1 MAARLAPPP
10 PGPAVVERRRLL
22 MRLRDADTPVIALCA
37 PPGYGKTTLLAQFAA
52 TDPRPLAWLT
62 LEPDEEDA
70 ATLIRGVAAALD
82 RTEPVGQSLIDA
94 LSAGT
99 PTLIPRALPRLA
111 STLLARTQPL
121 LLVLDGTE
129 RLRSRLAQDALRVLI
144 DHLPEGSTLLMGA
157 RGALPPRTAKL
168 RAEGRLGTLGPE
180 ELRADDGELRE
191 MLLALGV
198 RASRERLRSV
208 ADRSEGWPVAVYL
221 SAIAMREGGEAAFG
235 ERPRGYEA
243 PLSEYFQDEVIALA
257 RHGDAAFLRRASVL
271 DRLSAEACDAVL
283 ERDDS
288 GRVLE
293 RLARGNLFITPA
305 AGDGGAYAMHPLFAE
320 ALRAALARDEPAL
333 APELHRRASGF
344 YAARGRTDAAVRH
357 ALEAGDVDGATTL
370 VFSVMPGYEAGGRT
384 STLVA
389 WLALFPEVE
398 IERRPALALT
408 RAWTRIDA
416 GDGDGARV
424 FLALARRAGKGDRL
438 PGGAPVEALAAL
450 TEAALT
456 EGGVAEVTRLSVESR
471 ALEDEEQPWDCVA
484 LLFEGACRHITGDR
498 ERATGL
504 LRECVELS
512 GTLMPSVNA
521 LALSQLALM
530 AIEAG
535 DFDGAGDL
543 AGRARSRVD
552 GNRLNDYAPHA
563 FTFAVSA
570 LVAARRGEL
579 DLAVSEARHS
589 AGLLALVQHVS
600 PWLTAQATVVLT
612 RAQLRMGD
620 LAAARAL
627 ASDAQRA
634 LRGLPDAVLLHE
646 LLDDAWARIQA
657 SGLELPLG
665 PSSLTTAERRVL
677 QHLPSHLSFRQ
688 IGERL
693 HVSQNT
699 VKTQALAVY
708 RKLDV
713 NSRSDAVRR
722 GQELGLLDS

>member
-1 MAARLAPPP
+1 
-10 PGPAVVERRRLL
+10 
-22 MRLRDADTPVIALCA
+22 
-37 PPGYGKTTLLAQFAA
+37 
-52 TDPRPLAWLT
+52 
-62 LEPDEEDA
+62 
-70 ATLIRGVAAALD
+70 
-82 RTEPVGQSLIDA
+82 
-94 LSAGT
+94 
-99 PTLIPRALPRLA
+99 
-111 STLLARTQPL
+111 
-121 LLVLDGTE
+121 
-129 RLRSRLAQDALRVLI
+129 
-144 DHLPEGSTLLMGA
+144 
-157 RGALPPRTAKL
+157 
-168 RAEGRLGTLGPE
+168 
-180 ELRADDGELRE
+180 
-191 MLLALGV
+191 
-198 RASRERLRSV
+198 
-208 ADRSEGWPVAVYL
+208 
-221 SAIAMREGGEAAFG
+221 MREGGEAGLG
-235 ERPRGYEA
+235 ERPHGDEA
-243 PLSEYFQDEVIALA
+243 PLSEYFQDEVIAVA

-283 ERDDS
+283 ERDDA

-293 RLARGNLFITPA
+293 RLARSNLFITPA
-305 AGDGGAYAMHPLFAE
+305 AGNGGAYAMHPLFAE

-333 APELHRRASGF
+333 APELHRRAGDF
-344 YAARGRTDAAVRH
+344 YATRGRIDAAVRH
-357 ALEAGDVDGATTL
+357 ALAAGDVDGATAL
-370 VFSVMPGYEAGGRT
+370 VFSVMPGYEASGRA

-389 WLALFPEVE
+389 WLKRFPEIE

-416 GDGDGARV
+416 GDGDGARA
-424 FLALARRAGKGDRL
+424 FLALARRAGQGERL

-456 EGGVAEVTRLSVESR
+456 EGGVAEVVRLSVESR
-471 ALEDEEQPWDCVA
+471 ALDDEERPWDCVA
-484 LLFEGACRHITGDR
+484 FLFEGACRHIAGDR
-498 ERATGL
+498 ERATVL
-504 LRECVELS
+504 LRECVESS

-530 AIEAG
+530 AIESD

-543 AGRARSRVD
+543 AGRARRRVD
-552 GNRLNDYAPHA
+552 GNRLNDYATHA

-579 DLAVSEARHS
+579 DIAASEARHS
-589 AGLLALVQHVS
+589 AGLLALFQHVS

-612 RAQLRMGD
+612 RAVLRMGD
-620 LAAARAL
+620 LAAARSL

-634 LRGLPDAVLLHE
+634 LRGLPDAVVLHE
-646 LLDDAWARIQA
+646 LLDDAWERIQA

-677 QHLPSHLSFRQ
+677 QHLPSHLTFRQ

-713 NSRSDAVRR
+713 NSRADAVRR
-722 GQELGLLDS
+722 GQELGLLEPCRARTPSRTRPRCRPRSAARRRSRPSRSAPSRARSPRAAGAAPRRPRPRAPPRLPASARSPAGARPSSPPQSPGTSRGRPGRRGSCRARSRRRCP